1 MKKNYGLCFIIF
13 ALALLNLGCEQ
24 TPTTPVEQKQLSQ
37 NQLLSE
43 LYAPAQI
50 EHNVIEDLPPGLDI
64 RPGTPIPFWARIEPT
79 FPHGMPEANGWGV
92 IYFYVQNPSA
102 IPSDFN
108 LLDFFDPRALSAN
121 FAVTGLAGFLPGN
134 FVPYISILKERDAV
148 PFWFITSEQ
157 ARAVAADHVIT
168 MPELESYHPLKG
180 RADKF
185 YEQLRPFG
193 GGAPVNGLTVF
204 ASGDLDD
211 GGEFAFKLQTRFP
224 PGSIEARL
232 ELERD

>member
-1 MKKNYGLCFIIF
+1 MKRNYGLSIIGLVF
-13 ALALLNLGCEQ
+13 AMINLGCEQ
-24 TPTTPVEQKQLSQ
+24 TTTTPVEQKQLSQ

-43 LYAPAQI
+43 LRAPAQI
-50 EHNVIEDLPPGLDI
+50 EHNALDDLPPLDI

-79 FPHGMPEANGWGV
+79 FPNGMPEANGWGI
-92 IYFYVQNPSA
+92 IYFYVQNPQA

-121 FAVTGLAGFLPGN
+121 FAVTGLAGFLSGN
-134 FVPYISILKERDAV
+134 FAPYVSVLKERDAV

-157 ARAVAADHVIT
+157 ARAVAADHIIT
-168 MPELESYHPLKG
+168 LPELESYHPLKG

-204 ASGDLDD
+204 ASGDLEA
-211 GGEFAFKLQTRFP
+211 GGEFTFKLQTRFP
-224 PGSIEARL
+224 PGTIEARL